1 MISLGTTVS
10 LERRM
15 RPLEELLVIIMSRE
29 PEGFDPRRDSAM
41 GSGFELG
48 CSDSVAGSSRLTPNN
63 TLSVPKKIR
72 EPMV

>member
-1 MISLGTTVS
+1 MISLGTGDS
-10 LERRM
+10 REWPN

-29 PEGFDPRRDSAM
+29 PEGLDSGRESVM

-72 EPMV
+72 ELMV